1 MLEQVQ
7 RRARS
12 LVKGLE
18 NMPYEEQLE
27 ELGLFSLGKRRL
39 RGDLIALFKYLKG
52 DCSESGAGLF
62 SLLTGDGMR
71 GNGLKLCQGRFR
83 LNIRKNNCTERVV
96 KHRNTLPREVVE
108 SPSLDVSSKTI
119 KNRLDVVLRDIIERR
134 VVKSE
139 GSMHRLQS
147 DLMIFKAFS
156 NLSNSMIPDCRAKRA
171 LKRERLFKEMLGA
184 EKGRRSA
191 TTTAQPT
198 STATWAEAEAIQQQ
212 PRKRHQPYGQH
223 CRQTA

>member
-119 KNRLDVVLRDIIERR
+119 KNGLDVVLRDIIERR
-134 VVKSE
+134 VVNSE
-139 GSMHRLQS
+139 GRMLRLQS

-156 NLSNSMIPDCRAKRA
+156 NLSNSMFPDCRAKKA
-171 LKRERLFKEMLGA
+171 LKRDRLFKETLGG
-184 EKGRRSA
+184 EEGRRSA

-198 STATWAEAEAIQQQ
+198 STATWAEAEALQQQ
-212 PRKRHQPYGQH
+212 PRKRHQP
-223 CRQTA
+223 

>member
-1 MLEQVQ
+1 VLEQVQ

-134 VVKSE
+134 VVKSKC
-139 GSMHRLQS
+139 SMLRLQL

-156 NLSNSMIPDCRAKRA
+156 NLSNSIIPDARGKRA
-171 LKRERLFKEMLGA
+171 LKRDRLFEETLGG
-184 EKGRRSA
+184 EGRRSA

-198 STATWAEAEAIQQQ
+198 STATCAEAVQ
-212 PRKRHQPYGQH
+212 
-223 CRQTA
+223 

>member
-1 MLEQVQ
+1 M
-7 RRARS
+7 
-12 LVKGLE
+12 
-18 NMPYEEQLE
+18 
-27 ELGLFSLGKRRL
+27 
-39 RGDLIALFKYLKG
+39 
-52 DCSESGAGLF
+52 
-62 SLLTGDGMR
+62 
-71 GNGLKLCQGRFR
+71 
-83 LNIRKNNCTERVV
+83 V

-119 KNRLDVVLRDIIERR
+119 KNGLDVVLRDIIERR

-139 GSMHRLQS
+139 CSMLRLQS

-171 LKRERLFKEMLGA
+171 LKRERLFKETLGA

-198 STATWAEAEAIQQQ
+198 STATWAEAEAIQQ
-212 PRKRHQPYGQH
+212 PRK
-223 CRQTA
+223 